1 MKNVVY
7 ATRGVTTVVSATDGF
22 TDLPH
27 RYLTPSSTTSP
38 LPDPFTYHSPTNS
51 FFMYI
56 IRSKVVQ
63 INFSKVVTR
72 TRRSVRT
79 HHRRGRDHGNGACA
93 CCPAPGS
100 GCPATSCLLFPL
112 PGRLATAERFVL
124 CSTLCPLH
132 CSLPSAPSR
141 LCPLHQS
148 RFKRLYCARVG
159 QSAALLNYMCG
170 DEVGSA
176 EVVQD
181 RSGRLEVGS
190 QHSGSGVAHFQS
202 SGSGEVPI
210 FCIGSP
216 EVGSEGQVAMW

>member
-1 MKNVVY
+1 MQRGGRPPQARPPDHEHAEALLSQCSPLAGRQDLRQASPADEFLPGRPPIVWAHPIRDGVGPEKIPLGYVKLTSRLPTQNRVPHGYLSLKNVVY

-22 TDLPH
+22 TNLPLD
-27 RYLTPSSTTSP
+27 YLTCHMTPSSTTSP

-124 CSTLCPLH
+124 
-132 CSLPSAPSR
+132 SR
-141 LCPLHQS
+141 
-148 RFKRLYCARVG
+148 
-159 QSAALLNYMCG
+159 AAL
-170 DEVGSA
+170 
-176 EVVQD
+176 
-181 RSGRLEVGS
+181 
-190 QHSGSGVAHFQS
+190 FT
-202 SGSGEVPI
+202 
-210 FCIGSP
+210 
-216 EVGSEGQVAMW
+216 GQ